1 MVPVNLLS
9 PVTRTA
15 FLLANPYGLMV
26 VQTQGNDNA
35 TESMDQIHK
44 SRLGFGFVEI
54 TRKLDLV
61 SKILRIHAGK

>member
-15 FLLANPYGLMV
+15 FLSTNPYVLMV
-26 VQTQGNDNA
+26 VQTQANDYA

-44 SRLGFGFVEI
+44 PRLGFGLVEI

-61 SKILRIHAGK
+61 SKILRILAGK